1 LTINFHRSPTER
13 LKTQAHLL
21 SPEIFKLKKKNH
33 LSPNNYTLITT
44 LIPKKEV
51 MNQGPQLHS
60 TGIIKKNKKTKT
72 ETLRVYVL
80 KNERPRIL
88 IVETRKPKNL

>member
-1 LTINFHRSPTER
+1 M
-13 LKTQAHLL
+13 
-21 SPEIFKLKKKNH
+21 
-33 LSPNNYTLITT
+33 SPNNYTLIAT

>member
-1 LTINFHRSPTER
+1 MTINFHRSPTER
-13 LKTQAHLL
+13 LKTSSFITRNFQT
-21 SPEIFKLKKKNH
+21 KKKTH
-33 LSPNNYTLITT
+33 LSPKNYTLITT

-60 TGIIKKNKKTKT
+60 TDIIKKTKT

-88 IVETRKPKNL
+88 IIKTRKPKNL

>member
-1 LTINFHRSPTER
+1 MTINFHRSPTER
-13 LKTQAHLL
+13 LKTSSFTITRNFQT
-21 SPEIFKLKKKNH
+21 KKKNH

-51 MNQGPQLHS
+51 MNQGLQLHS

-88 IVETRKPKNL
+88 IVKTRKPKNL

>member
-1 LTINFHRSPTER
+1 M
-13 LKTQAHLL
+13 
-21 SPEIFKLKKKNH
+21 
-33 LSPNNYTLITT
+33 SPNNYTLIAT

-60 TGIIKKNKKTKT
+60 TGIIKKTKT

-88 IVETRKPKNL
+88 IVKTRKPKNL

>member
-1 LTINFHRSPTER
+1 
-13 LKTQAHLL
+13 
-21 SPEIFKLKKKNH
+21 
-33 LSPNNYTLITT
+33 
-44 LIPKKEV
+44 